1 MGEAAKSIPATVD
14 ESEINVLLDDAGVN
28 IWIDKYADVFSD
40 FDTRPL
46 VKRKLS
52 NDFITEICKM
62 VREDPS
68 ATVELNFN
76 ILDDQKDAEV
86 EAIIISHLHTHF
98 TNNQKAER
106 ESIRKTSR
114 KGYML
119 TALGFMII
127 LLLAYVASIAKGIF
141 FINSLPVL
149 IEPLAWFVTWTGLDH
164 IFKHYGSDSAHVDI
178 NAKMLGAKISF
189 MCLGQIAE
197 ITPEIDTP
205 AVHKPKKVIPAGNN
219 LRIA

>member
-1 MGEAAKSIPATVD
+1 MLDAAKQMPATTD
-14 ESEINVLLDDAGVN
+14 ESEVNVLLDDTGIN
-28 IWIDKYADVFSD
+28 IWIDKYSDVFSD

-46 VKRKLS
+46 AKRKLS

-62 VREDPS
+62 VREEAGPQQ
-68 ATVELNFN
+68 VELNFN
-76 ILDDQKDAEV
+76 ILDDQKDV
-86 EAIIISHLHTHF
+86 EIENIIVGHLHTHF
-98 TNNQKAER
+98 LNNQKVEKENMR
-106 ESIRKTSR
+106 RTSR

-119 TALGFMII
+119 TSLGFTII

-164 IFKHYGSDSAHVDI
+164 IFKNYAHDGEHVDI
-178 NAKMLGAKISF
+178 NAKMLASRITFSC
-189 MCLGQIAE
+189 MGQVTETEQGTTA
-197 ITPEIDTP
+197 
-205 AVHKPKKVIPAGNN
+205 HKPRKVIPAGNN